1 MGQKSKIF
9 KIPLRIEQKTLKT
22 ARKSSLSKIVHIFAN
37 VAIKR
42 QVKVF
47 QLPLE
52 MNSTVI
58 PSVVRINIVRQTR
71 DRKTIFF

>member
-1 MGQKSKIF
+1 MSQKSKIF
-9 KIPLRIEQKTLKT
+9 KIPLRIENKTLKT

-37 VAIKR
+37 VDIKR

-58 PSVVRINIVRQTR
+58 RINNENYMN
-71 DRKTIFF
+71 

>member
-1 MGQKSKIF
+1 MSQKSKIF
-9 KIPLRIEQKTLKT
+9 KIPLRIEKKTLKT
-22 ARKSSLSKIVHIFAN
+22 ARKSSLSKIVYIFAN

-52 MNSTVI
+52 MNSTVEALR
-58 PSVVRINIVRQTR
+58 PIVL
-71 DRKTIFF
+71 KWLNN

>member
-9 KIPLRIEQKTLKT
+9 KIPLRIEKKTLKT

-37 VAIKR
+37 VAIKM

-52 MNSTVI
+52 MNSTVVLTFNTKQI
-58 PSVVRINIVRQTR
+58 FTPKIALVIN
-71 DRKTIFF
+71 F